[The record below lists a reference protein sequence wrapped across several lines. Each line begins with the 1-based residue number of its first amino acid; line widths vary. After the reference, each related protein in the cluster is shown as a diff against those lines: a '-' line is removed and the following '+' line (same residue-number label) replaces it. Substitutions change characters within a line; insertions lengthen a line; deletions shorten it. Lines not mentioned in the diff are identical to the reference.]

1 MYIYRNSLVLHLH
14 SISIM
19 RCWMGRMQLY
29 LFYFYVSS
37 IIFQPHSI
45 LCFYILS
52 IHIMCDLRRVERC
65 HLENSLQM
73 PKHFTFAE
81 VRDFWENIFPL
92 SRRFEA
98 TLYALWLASDNCDFC
113 INTFSEFSES
123 SGLWKISLAR
133 LAHNKILSNAFL
145 MHSECV
151 VALRGAKMY
160 LIAKAAMH
168 FPHRFSPHSV
178 CLAPAPTKLN

>member
-1 MYIYRNSLVLHLH
+1 MQFKLINACVSGGCSTKLLICAKNKRWAQFLCSYFIWIFRLGSNELVALYFYLYVYLQKFAGIAFAFNQHNALLNG
-14 SISIM
+14 SNAVV
-19 RCWMGRMQLY
+19 Y

-73 PKHFTFAE
+73 PKHFTSAE

-98 TLYALWLASDNCDFC
+98 TLYAL
-113 INTFSEFSES
+113 
-123 SGLWKISLAR
+123 
-133 LAHNKILSNAFL
+133 
-145 MHSECV
+145 
-151 VALRGAKMY
+151 
-160 LIAKAAMH
+160 
-168 FPHRFSPHSV
+168 
-178 CLAPAPTKLN
+178 